1 MKRARAFVKKHV
13 QRVKSI
19 FKSEQPLA
27 SAAHGTSIAAN
38 LITDRRS
45 RNEPAVSSVG
55 TSTAGNISHQQ
66 RTRVQSADSTATAKA
81 PVQPRM
87 NTKTINSDTA
97 NGHGANAGDTSERLP
112 VNFSTVGTHNLDGRA
127 AELSGSSSDPTAALG
142 QSTTGHT
149 AASVNGTPVI
159 AQAVAPVA
167 GPVTASNAPLSGL
180 AGPVKSPHVQP
191 RFVQQSSSAMIWH
204 EALKT
209 LQKNDPEKYKVLD
222 KVLENVSTPKND
234 EVSKLYELSESKPE
248 SKALLLRAK
257 AILPSLSTTRVVA
270 MTIANMDPHKI
281 APYVVAGTFF
291 IIDVSGLP
299 PA

>member
-13 QRVKSI
+13 QRAKSI
-19 FKSEQPLA
+19 FKTEQPLA

-45 RNEPAVSSVG
+45 RNESAVSSVG

-97 NGHGANAGDTSERLP
+97 NGHGANAGGTSERLP

-127 AELSGSSSDPTAALG
+127 AESSGSSSDLTAALG
-142 QSTTGHT
+142 QSTTDHT
-149 AASVNGTPVI
+149 EASVNGTPVI

-167 GPVTASNAPLSGL
+167 GPVTASNAPLSDL
-180 AGPVKSPHVQP
+180 AAPVQSPHVQP
-191 RFVQQSSSAMIWH
+191 RLVQQSSSAMIWH
-204 EALKT
+204 EALRT

-222 KVLENVSTPKND
+222 KVLENVSTPKSD

-270 MTIANMDPHKI
+270 MTIANVDPHKI

-291 IIDVSGLP
+291 IIDVSGPP